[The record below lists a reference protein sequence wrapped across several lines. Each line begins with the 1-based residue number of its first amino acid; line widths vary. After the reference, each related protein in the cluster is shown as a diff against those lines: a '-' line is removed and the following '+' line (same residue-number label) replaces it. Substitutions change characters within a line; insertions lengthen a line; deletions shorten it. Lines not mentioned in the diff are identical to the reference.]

1 MSLKTMADCVEA
13 LIGAYYIGG
22 GIIAAL
28 HSMKWLGID
37 AELDPSLVV
46 EAITAASLRSYVW
59 KDNEVATLELKLG
72 YEFSVKGLLQE
83 AITHASQQELGVGYC
98 YQVAM
103 DILSRFESLDWNF
116 LFLPPHPLF
125 LFLKYPF

>member
-1 MSLKTMADCVEA
+1 MSLKTMADCVDA

-28 HSMKWLGID
+28 HLMKWLGID

-46 EAITAASLRSYVW
+46 EAITTASLRSYVS
-59 KDNEVATLELKLG
+59 KDNGVATLESKLG

-103 DILSRFESLDWNF
+103 DILSRFESLD
-116 LFLPPHPLF
+116 
-125 LFLKYPF
+125 

>member
-28 HSMKWLGID
+28 QSMKWLGID

-46 EAITAASLRSYVW
+46 EAITAASLRSYV
-59 KDNEVATLELKLG
+59 
-72 YEFSVKGLLQE
+72 
-83 AITHASQQELGVGYC
+83 
-98 YQVAM
+98 
-103 DILSRFESLDWNF
+103 
-116 LFLPPHPLF
+116 
-125 LFLKYPF
+125 

>member
-46 EAITAASLRSYVW
+46 EAITAASLRSYV
-59 KDNEVATLELKLG
+59 
-72 YEFSVKGLLQE
+72 
-83 AITHASQQELGVGYC
+83 
-98 YQVAM
+98 
-103 DILSRFESLDWNF
+103 
-116 LFLPPHPLF
+116 
-125 LFLKYPF
+125 